1 MNRRRWNI
9 ERIRK
14 RHLGYRHALVL
25 MVLLLVAQPFAQ
37 HTPMLNCGLVS
48 FLAAYLM
55 LFMVRL
61 SPLRSS

>member
-1 MNRRRWNI
+1 
-9 ERIRK
+9 
-14 RHLGYRHALVL
+14 